1 MSKPKSEIAKQIMGK
16 KLNRRQLMQTMGAA
30 EIGRAHV

>member
-1 MSKPKSEIAKQIMGK
+1 
-16 KLNRRQLMQTMGAA
+16 MQAPSTRLRTLVLALLGLGLAGSGAA